1 MLYLFHSRRRNC
13 VFWRKVTITKL
24 FWFSNICNLHQHL
37 YIWEVSRKCRVWFFL
52 GVIKKYRHI
61 YYEVS
66 FFALSSKLKINKKK
80 KPVRIKNYRAAFLT
94 MKASL
99 LLVFIF
105 VFFVFVFGLFVL
117 ICFKLEN
124 LSVCVSQFCFLK
136 KYFSRNKKDSNDIIK
151 NMFHMKCRNIKSAHT
166 RQENITLL

>member
-1 MLYLFHSRRRNC
+1 MLYLFHSRRRNWG
-13 VFWRKVTITKL
+13 FWRKVTITKL

-52 GVIKKYRHI
+52 GVIQKYTHI

-80 KPVRIKNYRAAFLT
+80 KNPCALKKNRAAFLT

-117 ICFKLEN
+117 IFFKLEN

-151 NMFHMKCRNIKSAHT
+151 KYVWYEVS
-166 RQENITLL
+166 

>member
-52 GVIKKYRHI
+52 GVIQKYRHI

-80 KPVRIKNYRAAFLT
+80 PCALKTIGGLLNYESFIAFGFYLC
-94 MKASL
+94 
-99 LLVFIF
+99 I
-105 VFFVFVFGLFVL
+105 FVFVFGLFVL
-117 ICFKLEN
+117 ICFKLKK
-124 LSVCVSQFCFLK
+124 LSVCVSQSCFLK

-151 NMFHMKCRNIKSAHT
+151 KYVWYEVS
-166 RQENITLL
+166 

>member
-1 MLYLFHSRRRNC
+1 MLYLFHSRRRNWG
-13 VFWRKVTITKL
+13 FWRKVTITKL

-52 GVIKKYRHI
+52 GVIQKYTHI
-61 YYEVS
+61 YNEVS
-66 FFALSSKLKINKKK
+66 FFALSSKLKINIKKT
-80 KPVRIKNYRAAFLT
+80 VRIKNYRAAFLT

-136 KYFSRNKKDSNDIIK
+136 KYFSRNKKDSNDIFK
-151 NMFHMKCRNIKSAHT
+151 KYVWYEVS
-166 RQENITLL
+166 

>member
-13 VFWRKVTITKL
+13 VFWRKVTIITKL

-37 YIWEVSRKCRVWFFL
+37 YIWEVSRKCRVWFFF
-52 GVIKKYRHI
+52 GVIQKYRHI

-151 NMFHMKCRNIKSAHT
+151 KYVWYEVS
-166 RQENITLL
+166 

>member
-52 GVIKKYRHI
+52 GVIQKYTHI

-66 FFALSSKLKINKKK
+66 FFALSGKLKINKKK
-80 KPVRIKNYRAAFLT
+80 TLRIKNYRAAFLT

-99 LLVFIF
+99 LLLFIF

-117 ICFKLEN
+117 ICFKLDN

-136 KYFSRNKKDSNDIIK
+136 IIFLEEQK
-151 NMFHMKCRNIKSAHT
+151 RF
-166 RQENITLL
+166 